1 MDRKE
6 LIAWLAKD
14 VAVADRKRAAWVTG
28 KLNEV
33 KRIHIVIQDVAGA
46 DVQVDIDDIRNVLPL
61 DLYEAAVVEV
71 NAERLARIVPLL
83 DADGNWDAYGLGPYP
98 AEIVVPF
105 DWEPSEGL
113 LLTDQDPDDYELA
126 DDEADVELPSPE
138 EAAEVFEEASGED
151 IEDLLDD
158 DDLGVELGEA
168 PEGVELGPMPEAD
181 EED

>member
-1 MDRKE
+1 MDRKD
-6 LIAWLAKD
+6 LIGWLARD
-14 VAVADRKRAAWVTG
+14 VAVADRRRAAWVTG

-33 KRIHIVIQDVAGA
+33 KRIHIVIQDEARA

-61 DLYEAAVVEV
+61 GIYWVAVAEV
-71 NAERLARIVPLL
+71 NAERLARIEELTFGG
-83 DADGNWDAYGLGPYP
+83 DWDAKGLGPYP
-98 AEIVVPF
+98 QAIEVPF
-105 DWEPSEGL
+105 DWAPE
-113 LLTDQDPDDYELA
+113 
-126 DDEADVELPSPE
+126 EAAVELPSPE